1 MTLLTWRAE
10 LASEMASNEDP
21 GPVIH
26 VAPSEA
32 VLDVEFDASYGNPH
46 GAALLVWTEGW
57 VYFPVFYDGSEWLG
71 SAPRNPTPHGQPHVG
86 GG

>member
-10 LASEMASNEDP
+10 LASEMASNKDP

-32 VLDVEFDASYGNPH
+32 VLDVKFDDDYG
-46 GAALLVWTEGW
+46 GAEGAPMAWTEGW
-57 VYFPVFYDGSEWLG
+57 VYFPVVYDGRPALS
-71 SAPRNPTPHGQPHVG
+71 SAPRNPTSEGQPHVG